1 MATNQERN
9 SAPVQ
14 PADTEIEAAELDA
27 IAGGVAATN
36 HPPSLLLAV

>member
-1 MATNQERN
+1 MPTIHERN

-14 PADTEIEAAELDA
+14 PADTEIVAAELEA

-36 HPPSLLLAV
+36 HPPSLLPAV